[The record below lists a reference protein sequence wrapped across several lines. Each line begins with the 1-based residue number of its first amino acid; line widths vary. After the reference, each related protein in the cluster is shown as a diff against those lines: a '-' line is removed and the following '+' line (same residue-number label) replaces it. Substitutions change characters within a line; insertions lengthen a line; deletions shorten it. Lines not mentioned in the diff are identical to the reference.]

1 MENLSLNPN
10 NPVPVAIQDAAQE
23 LHRLVANSGL
33 EDYPEAGQLE
43 EAISRF
49 ICINEH
55 DPLD

>member
-1 MENLSLNPN
+1 MENPSLNPS
-10 NPVPVAIQDAAQE
+10 NPVPAVIQDAAEE

-33 EDYPEAGQLE
+33 EDYPEASQLE